1 MPGKVRLPN
10 GFVALPGAQRGSG
23 MKTLRAWTMRLGGL
37 FGKERHET
45 EMAQEI
51 QSHLEMHIA
60 DNLRAGMTPGQ
71 ARREALL
78 KLGGVEPL
86 KEAYRDRSTVPL
98 LEHLMLDLRFTARQ
112 LRRTPAFA
120 TTVTLVLALGIC
132 ANVAIFAFVD
142 AALIKPLPYPD
153 PTRLVA
159 VTESSPQFP
168 RANLSYP
175 DYQDWKRFNTSFRS
189 LDVYTGGGFLF
200 TAPTAAEPA
209 RGGRVSG
216 GFFRTLGVKPMLG
229 RDFSAI
235 EEAPGGP
242 RVVLLSY
249 RTWQQRFGGRSDVVG
264 QAVTLSGE
272 RYIVIGVLPA
282 DFHFAPLGAA
292 EFWTTVDATSPCAMR
307 RSCHTLNGVA
317 RLKDGVSIEAALANL
332 AAVAKQLERQ
342 YPDSNREQ
350 GASVIP
356 FAEAV
361 AGDFRPILMVLMGGA
376 GLLLLIGLVNVASLV
391 LVRSEGRKR
400 EMAVRSALGAS
411 LARLWSQFAIEGLVL
426 ALAASALGLLL
437 ANWAIEALRN
447 LIPADMIPGMPFL
460 LDLGINWRVLAYAGA
475 VAAVA
480 VVLFSAT
487 PALHLAVSRMRD
499 GLMEGSRGSAGNAW
513 RRLGSRLVVVELAI
527 AMVLL
532 VGAGLFGKSLYR
544 LLHVELGFRA
554 DHLATIVVAA
564 PDVRYGKGEQRIA
577 LGRDIVRIVE
587 SLPGVQSAALTTLEP
602 VRYNGNTDWIRSVGK
617 PYDGKHIEVN
627 ERDVSSEFFKTIG
640 AKLVRGRYFTDAED
654 DSKPKVVIVNQTL
667 ANKYFPGE
675 DPIGKQ
681 IGDTSLTPKSIKTI
695 IGVIED
701 TKDGALDSEIWPA
714 EYHPFNQDPDTYF
727 VLIART
733 SQKPEAVLPELGP
746 AVHQLHPDV
755 GTSGE
760 ATMEGR
766 IDNSMTAYLHRSS
779 AWLVG
784 TFAATALLLG
794 VVGLYG
800 VIAYSVSQ
808 RTREIGVRMA
818 LGAEHGSVYR
828 LILKDAAWLAAA
840 GIGMGAAGS
849 VAAATLA
856 RKLLF
861 GVSSWDVETLFTVA
875 VVLGIAALVA
885 SFVPARRAASVNP
898 VEALRTE

>member
-1 MPGKVRLPN
+1 
-10 GFVALPGAQRGSG
+10 
-23 MKTLRAWTMRLGGL
+23 MKTLRAWMMRLGGL
-37 FGKERHET
+37 FSNERRET
-45 EMAQEI
+45 EMAEEI
-51 QSHLEMHIA
+51 QSLLEMHIA
-60 DNLRAGMTPGQ
+60 ENLRAGMTPVQ

-78 KLGGVEPL
+78 KLGGVEPF

-120 TTVTLVLALGIC
+120 ATVMLVLALGMC

-153 PTRLVA
+153 PTRLMA
-159 VTESSPQFP
+159 VSEASGPFP
-168 RANLSYP
+168 RANLSYL
-175 DYQDWKRFNTSFRS
+175 DYQDWKQFNTAFRS
-189 LDVYTGGGFLF
+189 LDVYSGGGFLF
-200 TAPTAAEPA
+200 STPTAVEPTEA
-209 RGGRVSG
+209 GRVSA
-216 GFFRTLGVKPMLG
+216 GFLRTLGVTPLLG

-242 RVVLLSY
+242 HVVMLSY

-264 QAVTLSGE
+264 QGVTLSGE
-272 RYIVIGVLPA
+272 AYTVIGVLRA

-292 EFWTTVDATSPCAMR
+292 EFWTTIDQKGSCEIR
-307 RSCHTLNGVA
+307 RSCHNLDGVA
-317 RLKDGVSIEAALANL
+317 RLKDGVTILNALANL
-332 AAVAKQLERQ
+332 AAVARQLEQ
-342 YPDSNREQ
+342 QFPDSNRER

-356 FAEAV
+356 LTEEIS
-361 AGDFRPILMVLMGGA
+361 GNFRPILMVLMGGA
-376 GLLLLIGLVNVASLV
+376 GLLLLIASVNVASLV
-391 LVRSEGRKR
+391 LARSEGRRR
-400 EMAVRSALGAS
+400 EMAVRSAMGAS
-411 LARLWSQFAIEGLVL
+411 LARLWSQFVTEGLVL

-437 ANWAIEALRN
+437 ANWGMQALKG
-447 LIPADMIPGMPFL
+447 LIPADMISSMPFL
-460 LDLGINWRVLAYAGA
+460 LDLGFNWRVLAYAGA
-475 VAAVA
+475 VAAVS
-480 VVLFSAT
+480 VVLLSVT
-487 PALHLAVSRMRD
+487 PAVHLAMSRTRD

-532 VGAGLFGKSLYR
+532 VGAGLLGKSLYR

-554 DHLATIVVAA
+554 DHLATIEVAA
-564 PDVRYGKGEQRIA
+564 PNVRYQKNEQRIA
-577 LGRDIVRIVE
+577 LGREIVRTVE
-587 SLPGVQSAALTTLEP
+587 SLPGVQSAALTSLEP
-602 VRYNGNTDWIRSVGK
+602 VSYNGNTDWIRFVEK

-627 ERDVSSEFFKTIG
+627 ERDVSSGFFQTIG
-640 AKLVRGRYFTDAED
+640 AKLVRGRYFTDDED
-654 DSKPKVVIVNQTL
+654 DSKPKVVIINQTL

-675 DPIGKQ
+675 EPIGRQ
-681 IGDTSLTPKSIKTI
+681 IGDTTLSSKSIKTI

-701 TKDGALDSEIWPA
+701 FKDGALDSEVWPA

-727 VLIART
+727 VLMART
-733 SQKPEAVLPELGP
+733 SQKPEAVLPELG
-746 AVHQLHPDV
+746 AAIHRLHPEV
-755 GTSGE
+755 GSSGE

-766 IDNSMTAYLHRSS
+766 INNSMTAYLHRSS

-818 LGAEHGSVYR
+818 LGAAHGSVYR
-828 LILKDAAWLAAA
+828 LILKEAGWLASL
-840 GIGMGAAGS
+840 GIGLGAAGS
-849 VAAATLA
+849 VGAATLA

-861 GVSSWDVETLFTVA
+861 GVSSWDVETLFAVA
-875 VVLGIAALVA
+875 VTLGIAAVVA

-898 VEALRTE
+898 VEALRAE

>member
-1 MPGKVRLPN
+1 
-10 GFVALPGAQRGSG
+10 
-23 MKTLRAWTMRLGGL
+23 MKTLRAWALRLGGQ
-37 FGKERHET
+37 FHKERRET
-45 EMAQEI
+45 EMAEEI
-51 QSHLEMHIA
+51 KSHLEMHIA
-60 DNLRAGMTPGQ
+60 DNLRAGMTAGQ

-86 KEAYRDRSTVPL
+86 KEACRDRNTVPL
-98 LEHLMLDLRFTARQ
+98 LEHLMLDLRFAGRQ

-120 TTVTLVLALGIC
+120 ITVTLVLALGVC

-159 VTESSPQFP
+159 VTESSGAFP

-175 DYQDWKRFNTSFRS
+175 DYQDWKRFNMAFLS
-189 LDVYTGGGFLF
+189 LEVYSAGGFLF
-200 TAPTAAEPA
+200 TTPTAAEPTDA
-209 RGGRVSG
+209 GRVSG
-216 GFFRTLGVKPMLG
+216 GFFRTLGVKPLLG
-229 RDFSAI
+229 RDFSEI
-235 EEAPGGP
+235 EETPGAP
-242 RVVLLSY
+242 RVVVLSY
-249 RTWQQRFGGRSDVVG
+249 QTWQRRFAGRSDVVG
-264 QAVTLSGE
+264 QPLTLSGE
-272 RYIVIGVLPA
+272 PYTVIGVLPV
-282 DFHFAPLGAA
+282 DFHFAPLGRA
-292 EFWTTVDATSPCAMR
+292 EFWTTIDRSSACIVR
-307 RSCHTLNGVA
+307 RTCHGLNGVA
-317 RLKDGVSIEAALANL
+317 RLKEGVSIEVALANL
-332 AAVAKQLERQ
+332 SAVARQLEQ
-342 YPDSNREQ
+342 QFPDSNRER

-356 FAEAV
+356 LAEQIS
-361 AGDFRPILMVLMGGA
+361 GDFRPILMAMMGGA
-376 GLLLLIGLVNVASLV
+376 GLLLSIALVNVASLV

-411 LARLWSQFAIEGLVL
+411 RARLWSQFVTEGLVL
-426 ALAASALGLLL
+426 SLAASALGLLF
-437 ANWAIEALRN
+437 AKWAITALRN
-447 LIPADMIPGMPFL
+447 LVPADMVPAMPFL
-460 LDLGINWRVLAYAGA
+460 LGLSFDWRVLVYTGA
-475 VAAVA
+475 VAALA

-499 GLMEGSRGSAGNAW
+499 GLAEGGRGSAGNAW

-554 DHLATIVVAA
+554 DHLATIAVAA
-564 PDVRYGKGEQRIA
+564 PGVHYGKSEQRIA
-577 LGRDIVRIVE
+577 LGRDIVRTVE
-587 SLPGVQSAALTTLEP
+587 SLPGVQSAALTSLEP
-602 VRYNGNTDWIRSVGK
+602 VRYNGNTDWIRFVGK

-627 ERDVSSEFFKTIG
+627 ERDVSSEYFKTIG
-640 AKLVRGRYFTDAED
+640 AKLARGRYFTDSED
-654 DSKPKVVIVNQTL
+654 DSKPKVAIINQTL
-667 ANKYFPGE
+667 ANKYFPSE

-681 IGDTSLTPKSIKTI
+681 IGDTTLTPKSIKTI

-701 TKDGALDSEIWPA
+701 VRDGALDSEIWPA

-727 VLIART
+727 VLMVRT
-733 SQKPEAVLPELGP
+733 SQRPEAVLAALGP
-746 AVHQLHPDV
+746 AIHQLHPDV
-755 GTSGE
+755 GVSGE

-784 TFAATALLLG
+784 TFAAVALLLA

-818 LGAEHGSVYR
+818 LGAAHSSVYR
-828 LILKDAAWLAAA
+828 LVLKEAGWLAGA
-840 GIGMGAAGS
+840 GIVLGAAGS
-849 VAAATLA
+849 VAVATLA

-861 GVSSWDVETLFTVA
+861 AVSSWDVETLLAVA
-875 VVLGIAALVA
+875 VVLVCAAVVA

-898 VEALRTE
+898 VEALRSE